1 MMPKSFAAARAT
13 VRDFFRSS
21 LSYRRRS
28 KRSLWRERVD
38 EWGRQMVKEEEEVS
52 QVESEKKTSDDTFF
66 TSWSVQSNMTDV
78 PIASTE
84 SAIIKDGP
92 QRTVDVQQV
101 SMVSEFY
108 PQLDNDI
115 KSSGAML
122 PTGTAERIPQS
133 PSRPQ
138 THLNHPQPRPKE
150 TECQI
155 QTDQYCNDSRRCKS
169 SDWKITDSTLFAYH
183 AMSGCSYA
191 EKTKLYTWL
200 KGHHGNCGP
209 ESDCSLLIWKL
220 EARNFDSARTDEDE
234 RNHGRV
240 LSVSR
245 PSLEAASRWADKTE
259 PRSNF
264 ATDYVNTEIHT
275 GLHDVYVSDSEE
287 SGRIS
292 PNTFRLWTTNCA
304 RAQDETRQRTASHAV
319 PDTRNPGP
327 YTSDEPVEPTPDDST
342 LSSISSIPPDK
353 HHEILAWQHK
363 MSLHAAAPTAATS
376 SHRQRNKV
384 YTLTLPQVQSALS
397 HPLAPPTIHT
407 VPISEYTSA
416 LNHRASF
423 LDSSEAHMSKLA
435 RTRSDLHDQIAALQ
449 GTLDSITTHAGNIMR
464 RRHPLHTEADRW
476 EQSERD
482 DIYAYL
488 EDYMCRLGTECDARH
503 EKLHRLAHDIDRLKE
518 READLRT
525 MIEATGETV
534 DVGVEEV
541 NGDVDEMER
550 LVRLIDEGEMELSNR
565 QGD

>member
-108 PQLDNDI
+108 PQLDNDM

-122 PTGTAERIPQS
+122 PTGTAAERIPQS

-240 LSVSR
+240 LSKSIQAFKTSTYQTAKSR
-245 PSLEAASRWADKTE
+245 AEYLQTPSAYGL
-259 PRSNF
+259 P
-264 ATDYVNTEIHT
+264 T
-275 GLHDVYVSDSEE
+275 G
-287 SGRIS
+287 
-292 PNTFRLWTTNCA
+292 A